1 MEKFAENC
9 KNFSKIWDIK
19 TYFGQ
24 NKSPIMWKFILSESE
39 RHFNKLSCFSFHEKI
54 LSGS

>member
-24 NKSPIMWKFILSESE
+24 NKSPIM
-39 RHFNKLSCFSFHEKI
+39 
-54 LSGS
+54 